1 MECQICLTGHS
12 LLTPGVVWTP
22 TDKAISNISGTL
34 IALENIR
41 TTWKIHFTGQKKKKK
56 RS

>member
-41 TTWKIHFTGQKKKKK
+41 TTWKIHFTGQKKKK